1 MAAAN
6 SSIVDEPSDPR
17 ARLRPVSGTIPR
29 VGRVLIVDDEL
40 LLAQSLR
47 RILADEFEVTATAAP
62 SMALAMLTSG
72 KRYDV
77 VLCDVMMPTMN
88 GVELRTQVER
98 VAPDQAKRFIFMT
111 GGILRPEVQALLDLT
126 PSIVLAKPFD
136 YGALRELI
144 RRWVPGEPRG
154 RQASRP

>member
-1 MAAAN
+1 M
-6 SSIVDEPSDPR
+6 DDPSDPR
-17 ARLRPVSGTIPR
+17 ARLRPASGIIKR

-47 RILADEFEVTATAAP
+47 RILADEFDVTATAAP
-62 SMALAMLTSG
+62 SMALAWLTSD
-72 KRYDV
+72 KWFDV
-77 VLCDVMMPTMN
+77 VLCDVMMPAMN
-88 GVELRTQVER
+88 GVEIRARVER
-98 VAPDQAKRFIFMT
+98 VSPEQATRFVFMT
-111 GGILRPEVQALLDLT
+111 GGILLPEVQRLLDLT

-144 RRWVPGEPRG
+144 RRWVPGEPRR

>member
-1 MAAAN
+1 
-6 SSIVDEPSDPR
+6 
-17 ARLRPVSGTIPR
+17 

-47 RILADEFEVTATAAP
+47 RILADEFEVTVTSAP
-62 SMALAMLTSG
+62 SMALSWLTSD
-72 KRYDV
+72 KWYDV
-77 VLCDVMMPTMN
+77 VLCDVMMPGMN
-88 GVELRTQVER
+88 GVELRAQVER
-98 VAPDQAKRFIFMT
+98 VAPEQAARFVFMT
-111 GGILRPEVQALLDLT
+111 GGIRQPEVQAVLDLT

-144 RRWVPGEPRG
+144 RRWAAGEPRR